1 MVNFNKNMNGDIERR
16 SKNINSL
23 TKNHPIDLKMI
34 KFSFKFVFNEF
45 SQA

>member
-1 MVNFNKNMNGDIERR
+1 MEIERGDR
-16 SKNINSL
+16 KNSNSL

-45 SQA
+45 PQA